1 MSEFSKQFNLWHIVN
16 DKKYKTATLYRKA
29 LCKKF
34 RNWKSPED
42 YSELSQEVRALKI
55 EIEKLKADK
64 QLVVVPKFV
73 AEFIKE
79 AKADYKLFGAFNEIS
94 EGTFGDDLIGWVFGE
109 NNQEQFA
116 SAWVNGYTVEKEK
129 LYLLKHI
136 EISSRDTTINCY
148 LTHTFTPPFIGHT
161 NFSKGYDMSDVK
173 ECHFTQSEIDDM
185 ATGSYEQ
192 IEVAEND
199 DNC

>member
-1 MSEFSKQFNLWHIVN
+1 MSEFEKELDNILNLNNSGIVSYKDYTIARAN
-16 DKKYKTATLYRKA
+16 FAKKY
-29 LCKKF
+29 
-34 RNWKSPED
+34 
-42 YSELSQEVRALKI
+42 
-55 EIEKLKADK
+55 DK

-73 AEFIKE
+73 AEWFEENKHDLEYKVWQYINHWDE
-79 AKADYKLFGAFNEIS
+79 QEENEFKAFMDFN
-94 EGTFGDDLIGWVFGE
+94 V
-109 NNQEQFA
+109 NNPIQTIFKMLD
-116 SAWVNGYTVEKEK
+116 GYTVEKEK

-185 ATGSYEQ
+185 ASGSYER
-192 IEVAEND
+192 IEVVED
-199 DNC
+199 D